1 MRVARKP
8 VDPRGLLRLGLC
20 LLGFVFAFAGAIP
33 TAQAADI
40 QCAACRAF
48 LPNDALYCSHCGKPV
63 VAPETVFCWRC
74 GAMLAADA
82 SYCMQCGSRVCTDP
96 AVPARAGAAAAVPAT
111 TPAPAPGVA
120 PAAPP
125 APMTPATEPVASS
138 APLAPPAPVEPVVSP
153 APATSPERGASPGV
167 RRRSKDLASFSKERM
182 LVYPPRVIDSP
193 TGTILPSMVLHL
205 SAGGSFGLSD
215 KEGNGGFLIS
225 FGLGGV
231 GEAMVSS
238 SRILHI
244 SGSKT
249 NALAG
254 FRVKLPVGLLGPRVS
269 KQLALALNV
278 AASNEIDYFASGD
291 YAAPSDGGPVEHVE
305 SIDYTHR
312 ETTLGIAAT
321 WTQGKARLHAALHG
335 TDLRTENI
343 SYWTQESAYHT
354 GPNQRDTYTTVGLGF
369 DYAANERTQL
379 LAEVRTVPRI
389 VLNASDGDLR
399 VEQITVYATG
409 LRFYPLPLFGLD
421 ATLAV
426 DDEAVGL
433 ADLDIGFG
441 LHLTFG
447 PRKTVLAPIEEAKK

>member
-1 MRVARKP
+1 MRVARTSI
-8 VDPRGLLRLGLC
+8 DLRGLSRLGLC
-20 LLGFVFAFAGAIP
+20 LLGLVFAFAGVTP

-40 QCAACRAF
+40 QCAACRAS
-48 LPNDALYCSHCGKPV
+48 LPSEALYCSHCGKPV
-63 VAPETVFCWRC
+63 VAPDTVFCWRC
-74 GAMLAADA
+74 GAMLTANA
-82 SYCMQCGSRVCTDP
+82 SYCMQCGSRICTDP
-96 AVPARAGAAAAVPAT
+96 TVPARAGVAAAAPAAA
-111 TPAPAPGVA
+111 PAPAPGVA

-125 APMTPATEPVASS
+125 APAEPVAASASIAPAS
-138 APLAPPAPVEPVVSP
+138 APAAAPV
-153 APATSPERGASPGV
+153 APRAGV
-167 RRRSKDLASFSKERM
+167 RRSKDLVSFSKERM
-182 LVYPPRVIDSP
+182 LVHPPRVINSP

-215 KEGNGGFLIS
+215 REGSGGFLIS
-225 FGLGGV
+225 FGLGGI

-278 AASNEIDYFASGD
+278 AASNEIDFYASGD
-291 YAAPSDGGPVEHVE
+291 YASPADDGPIEHIE
-305 SIDYTHR
+305 YLDYTHR
-312 ETTLGIAAT
+312 ETTLGVAAT

-343 SYWTQESAYHT
+343 SYMTLESSYHT
-354 GPNQRDTYTTVGLGF
+354 GPDQRDTYTTVGLGF
-369 DYAANERTQL
+369 DYAANDRTQL

-389 VLNASDGDLR
+389 MLRPSDGDLR

-409 LRFYPLPLFGLD
+409 LRFYPLPLVGLD

-426 DDEAVGL
+426 DEEAVGL
-433 ADLDIGFG
+433 ADLDIGFA

-447 PRKTVLAPIEEAKK
+447 PRKTILAPIEDEKK

>member
-1 MRVARKP
+1 
-8 VDPRGLLRLGLC
+8 
-20 LLGFVFAFAGAIP
+20 
-33 TAQAADI
+33 
-40 QCAACRAF
+40 
-48 LPNDALYCSHCGKPV
+48 
-63 VAPETVFCWRC
+63 
-74 GAMLAADA
+74 
-82 SYCMQCGSRVCTDP
+82 
-96 AVPARAGAAAAVPAT
+96 
-111 TPAPAPGVA
+111 
-120 PAAPP
+120 
-125 APMTPATEPVASS
+125 
-138 APLAPPAPVEPVVSP
+138 
-153 APATSPERGASPGV
+153 
-167 RRRSKDLASFSKERM
+167 M
-182 LVYPPRVIDSP
+182 LVYPPRVINSP

-291 YAAPSDGGPVEHVE
+291 YVSAPDDGPVEHVE
-305 SIDYTHR
+305 TIDYTHR

-321 WTQGKARLHAALHG
+321 WTQGKTRLHAALHG

-354 GPNQRDTYTTVGLGF
+354 GPDQRDTYTTVGLGF

-389 VLNASDGDLR
+389 VLNAGDGDLR

-409 LRFYPLPLFGLD
+409 TALLPAAALRTRRDAGRRRRGGRARRPRHRLRAPPDLRTAQDGSGADRGREEVAITRARPWRLPPGLR
-421 ATLAV
+421 
-426 DDEAVGL
+426 GC
-433 ADLDIGFG
+433 
-441 LHLTFG
+441 
-447 PRKTVLAPIEEAKK
+447 